1 MWKEDRRRELQLHG
15 GQGKSSKKLPDLH
28 RTRSDETA
36 VTAAGVASVKSASTH
51 VRTLSA
57 HDLASSDEPFLRAT
71 RPPAPEKLFP
81 GEGAKY
87 QGYASKRGQTN
98 TTFKKRYFVLEGY
111 GMLKYYK
118 DQSAFETGAVC
129 AGSIRC
135 KGMIVAVS
143 ERQTDLS
150 HAQFGYEFT
159 VAGAP
164 CETCLPHLLLA

>member
-111 GMLKYYK
+111 GMLKCYK
-118 DQSAFETGAVC
+118 DQKAFETGVVC

-135 KGMIVAVS
+135 KDMIVAVS

-150 HAQFGYEFT
+150 HTQFGYEFT